1 MTRNAVEQSPEGPAP
16 LTLFDSAISGNAYKV
31 RLVLSHLRLPFRR
44 IEFNV
49 DDGSTRTAEFLR
61 RNPNGRVP
69 TVQLADGSYLWES
82 NAILYY
88 FAEGTP
94 FWPADKRLRAQALQ
108 WMFFEQYSHEPYVAV
123 VRHWV
128 AHLGRTPQ
136 NEPQLAAKT
145 ERGYQALGV
154 MESHLKD
161 HDFFAGPACS
171 IADMA
176 LYAYT
181 HVAHE
186 GGFDL
191 GRFPGIGAWLGRVAA
206 QPGHIRITD

>member
-1 MTRNAVEQSPEGPAP
+1 MSSQAELV
-16 LTLFDSAISGNAYKV
+16 LHDSAISGNAYKV
-31 RLVLSHLRLPFRR
+31 RLLLRQLGIPFRR
-44 IEFNV
+44 IEYDV
-49 DDGSTRTAEFLR
+49 DDGSTRTAEFLS
-61 RNPNGRVP
+61 RNPNGQVP
-69 TVQLADGSYLWES
+69 TIALPDGTHLCES

-94 FWPADKRLRAQALQ
+94 YWPRDKRQRAEALR
-108 WMFFEQYSHEPYVAV
+108 WMFFEQYSHEPYIAV

-128 AHLGRTPQ
+128 AHLGKTPE
-136 NEPQLAAKT
+136 NEPQLARRT
-145 ERGYQALGV
+145 ERGYDALGV
-154 MESHLKD
+154 MESRLKD
-161 HDFFAGPACS
+161 HAWFAGDAYS
-171 IADMA
+171 IADIA

-191 GRFPGIGAWLGRVAA
+191 VRYPGIRAWLARVAS

>member
-1 MTRNAVEQSPEGPAP
+1 MTSQPE
-16 LTLFDSAISGNAYKV
+16 LVLYDSAISGNAYKV
-31 RLVLSHLRLPFRR
+31 RLLLSHLGLPFQR

-49 DDGSTRTAEFLR
+49 DDGSTRTAEFLAK
-61 RNPNGRVP
+61 NPNGKVP
-69 TVQLADGSYLWES
+69 TIRLADGSHLFES

-88 FAEGTP
+88 FAEGTKY
-94 FWPADKRLRAQALQ
+94 WPRDKRERARALQ
-108 WMFFEQYSHEPYVAV
+108 WMFFEQYSHEPYIAV

-128 AHLGRTPQ
+128 AHLGKTSA
-136 NEPQLAAKT
+136 NEPQLPMRT

-154 MESHLKD
+154 MESRLKD
-161 HDFFAGPACS
+161 HAFFAGEDYS
-171 IADMA
+171 IADIA

-191 GRFPGIGAWLGRVAA
+191 ARYSGIRAWLARVAA

>member
-1 MTRNAVEQSPEGPAP
+1 MTSQPE
-16 LTLFDSAISGNAYKV
+16 LVLYDSAISGNAYKV
-31 RLVLSHLRLPFRR
+31 RLLLAHLGLPCRR

-49 DDGSTRTAEFLR
+49 DDGSTRTADFLAK
-61 RNPNGRVP
+61 NPNGKVP
-69 TVQLADGSYLWES
+69 TIRLADGSHLFES

-88 FAEGTP
+88 FAEGTKY
-94 FWPADKRLRAQALQ
+94 WPRDKREQARALQ
-108 WMFFEQYSHEPYVAV
+108 WMFFEQYSHEPYIAV

-128 AHLGRTPQ
+128 AHLGKTNA
-136 NEPQLAAKT
+136 NEPQLPMRT

-154 MESHLKD
+154 MESRLKE
-161 HDFFAGPACS
+161 HAFFAGEDYS
-171 IADMA
+171 IADIA

-191 GRFPGIGAWLGRVAA
+191 SRYPGIRAWLARAAA

>member
-1 MTRNAVEQSPEGPAP
+1 MPQPAQDTKAEP

-31 RLVLSHLRLPFRR
+31 RLILSHLGIPFRR
-44 IEFNV
+44 IEFSV
-49 DDGSTRTAEFLR
+49 DDGSTRTAEFLK

-82 NAILYY
+82 DAILYY

-94 FWPADKRLRAQALQ
+94 YWPQDKRLRAQALQ

-128 AHLGRTPQ
+128 AHLGKTLE
-136 NEPQLAAKT
+136 NEPQLPAKI

-161 HDFFAGPACS
+161 HAFFAGPTYS

-181 HVAHE
+181 HVAPE

-191 GRFPGIGAWLGRVAA
+191 ARYPGIRAWLDRVAA

>member
-1 MTRNAVEQSPEGPAP
+1 MLS
-16 LTLFDSAISGNAYKV
+16 LYDSAISGNAYKV
-31 RLVLSHLRLPFRR
+31 RLLLHHLGLPFQR
-44 IEFNV
+44 IEMNV
-49 DDGSTRTAEFLR
+49 DDGSTRTPEFLKIN
-61 RNPNGRVP
+61 RNGKVP
-69 TVQLADGSYLWES
+69 AIVLADGTALAES
-82 NAILYY
+82 NAILFY

-94 FWPADKRLRAQALQ
+94 FWPEDRLTRARVLQ
-108 WMFFEQYSHEPYVAV
+108 WLFFEQYSHEPTIAV

-128 AHLGRTPQ
+128 AHLGRTATS
-136 NEPQLAAKT
+136 EPALPAKIAA
-145 ERGYQALGV
+145 GYRALDV
-154 MESHLKD
+154 MEDHLGR
-161 HDFFAGPACS
+161 HDYFVAERYS

-191 GRFPGIGAWLGRVAA
+191 ARYPGINTWLGRVTG

>member
-1 MTRNAVEQSPEGPAP
+1 MSHQPE
-16 LTLFDSAISGNAYKV
+16 LVLYDSAISGNAYKV
-31 RLVLSHLRLPFRR
+31 RLLLSHLGLPFQR

-49 DDGSTRTAEFLR
+49 DDGSTRTADFLS
-61 RNPNGRVP
+61 RNPNGKVP
-69 TVQLADGSYLWES
+69 TIRLPDGSYLFES

-88 FAEGTP
+88 FAEGTKY
-94 FWPADKRLRAQALQ
+94 WPRDKRARAEALQ
-108 WMFFEQYSHEPYVAV
+108 WMFFEQYSHEPYIAV

-128 AHLGRTPQ
+128 AHLGKTLQ
-136 NEPQLAAKT
+136 NEPQLPMRT

-154 MESHLKD
+154 MESRLKD
-161 HDFFAGPACS
+161 CVFFAGEEYS
-171 IADMA
+171 IADIA

-191 GRFPGIGAWLGRVAA
+191 ARYPSIRAWLARIAGQA
-206 QPGHIRITD
+206 GHIRIID

>member
-1 MTRNAVEQSPEGPAP
+1 MTSMTAMTAPAAKP
-16 LTLFDSAISGNAYKV
+16 LTLYDSAISGNAYKV
-31 RLVLSHLRLPFRR
+31 RLLLAQLGIPIRR
-44 IEFNV
+44 VEFSV
-49 DDGSTRTAEFLR
+49 DDGSTRTAEFLK

-69 TVQLADGSYLWES
+69 TIELADGSHLWES
-82 NAILYY
+82 DAILYY
-88 FAEGTP
+88 FAEGTR
-94 FWPADKRLRAQALQ
+94 FWPAEKRLRAQALQ
-108 WMFFEQYSHEPYVAV
+108 WMFFEQYSHEPFIAV

-136 NEPQLAAKT
+136 NEPQLPDKIA
-145 ERGYQALGV
+145 RGYQALGV
-154 MESHLKD
+154 MESHLK
-161 HDFFAGPACS
+161 HNDFFAGPAYS
-171 IADMA
+171 IADIA

-191 GRFPGIGAWLGRVAA
+191 ARYPGITAWLARVAA

>member
-1 MTRNAVEQSPEGPAP
+1 M
-16 LTLFDSAISGNAYKV
+16 LTLYDSAISGNAYKV
-31 RLVLSHLRLPFRR
+31 RLLLSQLGRAFKR
-44 IEFNV
+44 IEMNV
-49 DDGSTRTAEFLR
+49 DDGSTRTPEFLKVN
-61 RNPNGRVP
+61 RNGKVP
-69 TVQLADGSYLWES
+69 AIVLEDGTAIAES

-94 FWPADKRLRAQALQ
+94 YWPESKLDRARVLQ
-108 WMFFEQYSHEPYVAV
+108 WLFFEQYSHEPTIAV

-128 AHLGRTPQ
+128 AHLGKTPAS
-136 NEPQLAAKT
+136 EPLLPAKT
-145 ERGYQALGV
+145 AGGYRALDV
-154 MESHLKD
+154 MEDHLAS
-161 HDFFAGPACS
+161 HDFFVAGRYT
-171 IADMA
+171 IADIA

-191 GRFPGIGAWLGRVAA
+191 GRYPRIRAWLARVAA